1 MKIKK
6 QYELKDQ
13 VWIHLSSGKLTK
25 GRVVDF
31 FDLAHVGYPKET
43 EFYTIEIQTSIDP
56 ILEIRTWEQISQD
69 ANGPIGCYRMLR
81 EEINIPTTRF
91 LSKVGVVLPAGEP
104 TTNMAANEDLH
115 YADPLDPTPEE
126 VNAAIERAEQANRDM
141 YRGTVNSDKPKK
153 RNFPPRG
160 KNARKPRQPT
170 L

>member
-1 MKIKK
+1 M
-6 QYELKDQ
+6 
-13 VWIHLSSGKLTK
+13 
-25 GRVVDF
+25 
-31 FDLAHVGYPKET
+31 
-43 EFYTIEIQTSIDP
+43 
-56 ILEIRTWEQISQD
+56 EIRTWEQISQD